1 MSKANESWGIE
12 VGQNAIKAIHLV
24 RTEADLVV
32 ADYEILPFKKIL
44 STPDLDV
51 HEAIQVNLDQFLSR
65 HNVAKSTVML
75 SVPGHMTFS
84 RFTRLPPV
92 DPKSIPD
99 VVRFEAQQ
107 QIPFQMDQV
116 EWDYHVFSQ
125 EDSPDV
131 GLGIFAI
138 TKDRA
143 LQMLDDYQKV
153 GMEIDGLTLS
163 PLAVYNAMVFD
174 RELKADS
181 PGIIF
186 VDIGTVSTDLIIV
199 EPGQLWMRTLQ
210 IGGNNF
216 TDALVRAFKLS
227 FPKAEKLKRDA
238 STSKYARQ
246 IFQAMR
252 PVFSDL
258 VQEIHRTLGHY
269 QDLNRDSNLTRMVG
283 LGSTFRLPGMV
294 KFLKQQL
301 QMEVTR
307 PDGFKRVRVEGKR
320 ESDLAENA
328 LNLMTAYG
336 LALQGLDL
344 GHVECNL
351 LPRHIVKQRLW
362 HAKQPWIGTAAAVM
376 MAATGLAGVKL
387 WTERGAF
394 VRDNASAEATVTK
407 ITNEATTLRDDW
419 KKIEGGRD
427 PRQQIESLRRILDY
441 REIWPRFLV
450 DLDMAALSLEPQ
462 PALLTSDY
470 EQIAR
475 VPRDERRR
483 LFIEQVSVNYKFGDS
498 GNRSGKP
505 GAGGADF
512 GAIFGARRTD
522 MPMPQDQ
529 DNESTPKVPKGAAK
543 EAPIPP
549 AFEVTITGYTPYQ
562 NAVKLLGDNYL
573 DWLKANAKRKGRPYD
588 IVVSKMIESVEPVK
602 PVAVSTSSSVT
613 RSDNKTLE
621 GVTMPGRPGDASVNE
636 TWHKFVIS
644 WQLHLIRP
652 EDARMTEV
660 DDAPAAPPDT
670 PPPPATPA
678 PASDPPTAGKSDP
691 TPQAIAPANDVEVR
705 L

>member
-24 RTEADLVV
+24 RTETDLVV

-75 SVPGHMTFS
+75 SVPGHMAFA

-107 QIPFQMDQV
+107 QIPFQMDQI
-116 EWDYHVFSQ
+116 EWDYQVFSQ
-125 EDSPDV
+125 ADSPDV

-138 TKDRA
+138 TKDRV
-143 LQMLDDYQKV
+143 LSFLDDYRKV
-153 GMEIDGLTLS
+153 GMAVDGITLS

-174 RELKADS
+174 HELKADS
-181 PGIIF
+181 AGMIF

-199 EPGQLWMRTLQ
+199 EPGQVWLRTLQ

-258 VQEIHRTLGHY
+258 VQEVQRSLGYY
-269 QDLNRDSNLTRMVG
+269 QSLNRDSNLTRMVG

-301 QMEVTR
+301 QMDVIR

-320 ESDLAENA
+320 EAEMAENA
-328 LNLMTAYG
+328 MNLMTAYG

-344 GHVECNL
+344 AAVHSNL
-351 LPRHIVKQRLW
+351 LPRHIIKQRLW
-362 HAKQPWIGTAAAVM
+362 NAKQPWIATAAAVM
-376 MAATGLAGVKL
+376 VASAAMAGVRL
-387 WTERGAF
+387 WKEQSAYQSDFAIAESTVAK
-394 VRDNASAEATVTK
+394 VIRDATD
-407 ITNEATTLRDDW
+407 LRNKW
-419 KKIEGGRD
+419 KEIEGGRD
-427 PRQQIESLRRILDY
+427 PRQQIENLRRILDY
-441 REIWPRFLV
+441 REVWPRFMV
-450 DLDMAALSLEPQ
+450 DLDMAAQALAPQ
-462 PALLTSDY
+462 PPLLTSDY
-470 EQIAR
+470 KLIAA

-483 LFIEQVSVNYKFGDS
+483 LYI
-498 GNRSGKP
+498 
-505 GAGGADF
+505 
-512 GAIFGARRTD
+512 
-522 MPMPQDQ
+522 
-529 DNESTPKVPKGAAK
+529 ESTKVVYQYGDGRTAANRPAESVSIEELFGGRRHGSVDAEGPTESATASK
-543 EAPIPP
+543 RLPP
-549 AFEVTITGYTPYQ
+549 SFEVTLVGYTPYKD
-562 NAVKLLGDNYL
+562 AVKLLGDSYIK
-573 DWLKANAKRKGRPYD
+573 WLQDNARRRGRPYD
-588 IVVSKMIESVEPVK
+588 IVASRESLVSVERVQESEHGTGEGGGGNREAISYPTR
-602 PVAVSTSSSVT
+602 PPEAETAV
-613 RSDNKTLE
+613 
-621 GVTMPGRPGDASVNE
+621 GPG
-636 TWHKFVIS
+636 WWKFVLRWRLS
-644 WQLHLIRP
+644 LIRP
-652 EDARMTEV
+652 EDARIAEEDPLPPAPTPPAGQTTPAVEP
-660 DDAPAAPPDT
+660 APPAAT
-670 PPPPATPA
+670 PPTHTTPA
-678 PASDPPTAGKSDP
+678 PGA
-691 TPQAIAPANDVEVR
+691 TPRAQTQLPAAEVR